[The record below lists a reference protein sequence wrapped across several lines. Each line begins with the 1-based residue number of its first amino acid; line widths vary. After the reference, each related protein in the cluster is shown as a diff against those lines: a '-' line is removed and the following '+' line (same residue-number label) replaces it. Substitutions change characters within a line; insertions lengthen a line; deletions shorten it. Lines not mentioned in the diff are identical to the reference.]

1 MIPANKTHAYPRVAL
16 VTGANRGIGL
26 AICRQLAEHGI
37 TVFLGARSETA
48 AEEALRHFRG
58 QELDVRFVAVDT
70 DDPASFDGARDLIA
84 REFGKLDILIN
95 NIGIGCDWSYT
106 AANVPMGLLRETF
119 EINFF
124 SLVDITQRLLPLIEK
139 SPAGRI
145 VNQSSAIGSLAGHAG
160 AESWAAGDRP
170 LAYSASKTAVN
181 AFTLHLA
188 CALRNTPIKVNA
200 AHPGIVR
207 TDPNPGGLIT
217 PDEGA
222 RTAVMLAL
230 LDDDGPTG
238 GFFHC
243 EEAIPW

>member
-1 MIPANKTHAYPRVAL
+1 MQANKTCEHQRVAL

-26 AICRQLAEHGI
+26 SICRQLAEHGVR
-37 TVFLGARSETA
+37 VFLGARSETA
-48 AEEALRHFRG
+48 ADGAIQDLRQQG
-58 QELDVRFVAVDT
+58 LDVRFVSIDT
-70 DDPASFDGARDLIA
+70 NDPTSFDNARDLIA
-84 REFGKLDILIN
+84 GEFGKLDILVN
-95 NIGIGCDWSYT
+95 NIGIGCDWNYT
-106 AANVPMGLLRETF
+106 AANVPMSLLRETF

-124 SLVDITQRLLPLIEK
+124 ALVDITQRLLPLIER

-145 VNQSSAIGSLAGHAG
+145 VNLSSAIGSLAGHAT

-188 CALRNTPIKVNA
+188 CALKDTPIKVNA

-207 TDPNPGGLIT
+207 TDPNPSGLIT

-222 RTAVMLAL
+222 RTAVRLAL
-230 LDDDGPTG
+230 LDGDGPTG

-243 EEAIPW
+243 DETIPW